1 MNIQVSSDGL
11 SAVVQGANALIT
23 TKNDNPKPTTP
34 VVDDYKIKGNKIA
47 KWGDDNLFPQNVYE
61 ECRKNSII
69 GSTLKKQMG
78 LLYAGGIY
86 TAQWTGEFDDEGNEI
101 TKPVFDQNVEDFFK
115 QNNIKKYLREAI
127 SDFYW
132 FYNPFPELILS
143 KNKNKITGIS
153 AQEAMFCRWSLQ
165 NGTTGSIDH
174 CYINANWEGF
184 KDENDP
190 LTETVAVLDPYYDP
204 ISTLRGMGET
214 KVIYP
219 TSFPSP
225 GKTYYQLSHWDS
237 VRSGGWLSV
246 AQSIPEFKKYMF
258 ENQITLRYHVQI
270 PTSFWTWKYHDWD
283 SFTTVQKV
291 DAMKKEAKFF
301 EDTMTGNKGSF
312 KTLITSYIADEIAQ
326 KEYGKWI
333 VTELG
338 AKNNSNLYIEDS
350 GEASSHL
357 LYALGMDPTLVGYSI
372 GKGMGA
378 GSGSD
383 KREAFNMYQLQCQM
397 DRDIILEPLEFIRD
411 YNNWNPKLRFKF
423 RYGMLKTADKLK
435 PTERSLSNE
444 SV

>member
-1 MNIQVSSDGL
+1 
-11 SAVVQGANALIT
+11 
-23 TKNDNPKPTTP
+23 
-34 VVDDYKIKGNKIA
+34 
-47 KWGDDNLFPQNVYE
+47 
-61 ECRKNSII
+61 
-69 GSTLKKQMG
+69 MG
-78 LLYAGGIY
+78 
-86 TAQWTGEFDDEGNEI
+86 
-101 TKPVFDQNVEDFFK
+101 VE
-115 QNNIKKYLREAI
+115 
-127 SDFYW
+127 
-132 FYNPFPELILS
+132 
-143 KNKNKITGIS
+143 
-153 AQEAMFCRWSLQ
+153 
-165 NGTTGSIDH
+165 
-174 CYINANWEGF
+174 
-184 KDENDP
+184 
-190 LTETVAVLDPYYDP
+190 
-204 ISTLRGMGET
+204 

-225 GKTYYQLSHWDS
+225 GKTYYQLAHWDS
-237 VRSGGWLSV
+237 VRSGGWLDV
-246 AQSIPEFKKYMF
+246 ANSIPEFKQYMF
-258 ENQITLRYHVQI
+258 KNQISLRYHVQI
-270 PTSFWTWKYHDWD
+270 PTSFWTWKYPDWE
-283 SFTTVQKV
+283 SYTTEQKV
-291 DAMKKEAKFF
+291 KSMKQEAKFF
-301 EDTMTGNKGSF
+301 EDTMTGTKGSF
-312 KTLITSYIADEIAQ
+312 KTLITSYIADEVAQ

-411 YNNWNPKLRFKF
+411 YNNWDPKLRFKF